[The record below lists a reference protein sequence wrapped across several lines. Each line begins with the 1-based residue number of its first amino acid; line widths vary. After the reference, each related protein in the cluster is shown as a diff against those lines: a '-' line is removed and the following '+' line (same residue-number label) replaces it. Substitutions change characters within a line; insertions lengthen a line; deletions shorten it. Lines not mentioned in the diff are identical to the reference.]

1 MAKINPILILIIVL
15 IVVVVLAYFYTQRS
29 NCKTKKCA
37 EGKSPN
43 SHVGSANH
51 EDLVHN
57 ASSPKVDCPR
67 DASSPKS
74 NPVKITTPTA
84 KDCPSDASS
93 QSEDSVSEAS
103 SHHGDHLPDASSHR
117 GDGNV
122 LGRTHQDASREVSS
136 QKGKGDCSTLVILP
150 PEACPP
156 DAILLPQDC
165 STVVVSPLEDS
176 VPVVISPAA
185 AHSPEVILPAPEERL
200 RTKSS
205 STSDSS
211 SSSDSASSSGDSQD
225 GDAPLFFE
233 NEPSPL
239 SEIRPFF
246 HRIEANDV
254 VPAAAPVNP
263 KALSNTGA
271 WSFNNVAAAYG
282 LGKVAGVQSG
292 VLAGKG
298 AVVAIVNAYS
308 IPTIVSDLTASLSSS
323 NGIAAGSAA
332 TANKIA
338 ANLKIVKI
346 GSSGQVVPSV
356 PTSQGW
362 GIEHSL
368 DVQTIMSLCPGAQVY
383 LVQANSPTANDLTV
397 AIQYAVLTLQAQ
409 VVSMSWGGSY
419 PCANAQFVNG
429 DPMTCLSDSIFQT
442 YPNTIFV
449 AAAGDYGAQTGWP
462 MAHPN
467 VVAAGGTTLLS
478 VDVAAGTCV
487 QTAWKGSGGGP
498 DGYYPAHP
506 AQQVAY
512 NKPIKA
518 LTPDVAFVADPTSGV
533 WIYNTSVPA
542 GTPAWAVYGGT
553 SLSAPIFASIV
564 ALINSARVSRSKAP
578 LTQKQ
583 VFSAIYG
590 PAFKGPGVAHAAPQS
605 NYFLPITVGNNN
617 NALSGYSASV
627 GYDYVTGQGSTN
639 NAFYSAMVA
648 L

>member
-1 MAKINPILILIIVL
+1 MAKINPVLILIIVL
-15 IVVVVLAYFYTQRS
+15 IVVVVLAYFYNQQS

-37 EGKSPN
+37 ERKSSP
-43 SHVGSANH
+43 SHGGSVNH
-51 EDLVHN
+51 VISVNEV
-57 ASSPKVDCPR
+57 SSPKGDCPR
-67 DASSPKS
+67 DASSSKG
-74 NPVKITTPTA
+74 NPSPVLVLPREN
-84 KDCPSDASS
+84 CPPDAGS
-93 QSEDSVSEAS
+93 QSGDSSSEAS
-103 SHHGDHLPDASSHR
+103 SHQGDCSSEVSSHQGDFGVRRTQQQEAPKDASS
-117 GDGNV
+117 
-122 LGRTHQDASREVSS
+122 Q
-136 QKGKGDCSTLVILP
+136 QGDCPPVVISP

-156 DAILLPQDC
+156 D
-165 STVVVSPLEDS
+165 
-176 VPVVISPAA
+176 
-185 AHSPEVILPAPEERL
+185 VILPVEVLSRPE
-200 RTKSS
+200 SS
-205 STSDSS
+205 PTSDSS
-211 SSSDSASSSGDSQD
+211 SSGSSSSSDDCQD
-225 GDAPLFFE
+225 GDIPFIFE
-233 NEPSPL
+233 NEPKPL

-246 HRIEANDV
+246 HRIEANEV
-254 VPAAAPVNP
+254 VPAAAPIKP

-282 LGKVAGVQSG
+282 LGKVAGVQGG

-308 IPTIVSDLTASLSSS
+308 IPTVTSDLTAALSSS

-368 DVQTIMSLCPGAQVY
+368 DVQTVMSLCPGAQVY

-506 AQQVAY
+506 AQQAAY
-512 NKPIKA
+512 DKPIKA

-564 ALINSARVSRSKAP
+564 ALINSARVAQSKAP
-578 LTQKQ
+578 LTQNQ

-639 NAFYSAMVA
+639 NAFYAAMVA